1 MRIVLDTN
9 VLVSALLSRDGP
21 PGRLLAAVK
30 RGDVT
35 LITSEEQLQELHRV
49 LGRLNAQVRPDEAE
63 SLVDGLRAVGVIATD
78 LPDVD
83 DSPDPD
89 DNPILA
95 TAIAGGADVIVSG
108 DKKHMLL
115 LGRVG
120 EIPGEIPI
128 VTARDAL
135 NWLPGGE

>member
-35 LITSEEQLQELHRV
+35 PVTSEAQLQELHRV

-89 DNPILA
+89 DNRRILA
-95 TAIAGGADVIVSG
+95 PAIAGGADVIVSG

-115 LGRVG
+115 LGRVD
-120 EIPGEIPI
+120 EIPI

>member
-35 LITSEEQLQELHRV
+35 PVTSEEQLQELHRV

-63 SLVDGLRAVGVIATD
+63 SLVDGLRAIGVIATD

-89 DNPILA
+89 DNRRILA
-95 TAIAGGADVIVSG
+95 PAIAEGADVIVSG

-115 LGRVG
+115 LGRVD
-120 EIPGEIPI
+120 EIPI

>member
-1 MRIVLDTN
+1 MRRIVLDTN
-9 VLVSALLSRDGP
+9 VLVSALLSPNGP
-21 PGRLLAAVK
+21 PARLLAAVK
-30 RGDVT
+30 DGDVT

-49 LGRLNAQVRPDEAE
+49 LYRLNAQVRPDEAE

-89 DNPILA
+89 DNQILA

-108 DKKHMLL
+108 DKKHMLSV
-115 LGRVG
+115 GRVSAV
-120 EIPGEIPI
+120 PI

-135 NWLPGGE
+135 NWLPGSE

>member
-35 LITSEEQLQELHRV
+35 PVASEAQLQELHRV
-49 LGRLNAQVRPDEAE
+49 LGRRNAQVRPDEAE

-120 EIPGEIPI
+120 EIPI

>member
-35 LITSEEQLQELHRV
+35 PVTSEAQLQELHRV
-49 LGRLNAQVRPDEAE
+49 LGRRNAQVRPDEAE

-78 LPDVD
+78 LPGVD

-120 EIPGEIPI
+120 EIPI

>member
-1 MRIVLDTN
+1 MRRIVLDTN
-9 VLVSALLSRDGP
+9 VLVSALLSPNGP
-21 PGRLLAAVK
+21 PARLLAAVK
-30 RGDVT
+30 DGDVT

-49 LGRLNAQVRPDEAE
+49 LYQLNAQVRPDEAE
-63 SLVDGLRAVGVIATD
+63 SLVDGLRAVGVVATD

-89 DNPILA
+89 DNQILA

-108 DKKHMLL
+108 DKKHMLS
-115 LGRVG
+115 VG
-120 EIPGEIPI
+120 QVGAVPI

-135 NWLPGGE
+135 NWLPGSE

>member
-49 LGRLNAQVRPDEAE
+49 LLGRLNAQVRPDEAE

-89 DNPILA
+89 DNRRILA
-95 TAIAGGADVIVSG
+95 PAIAGGADVIVSG

-115 LGRVG
+115 LGRVD
-120 EIPGEIPI
+120 EIPI

>member
-1 MRIVLDTN
+1 MLRIVLDTN
-9 VLVSALLSRDGP
+9 VLVSALLSPNGP
-21 PGRLLAAVK
+21 PARLLAAVK
-30 RGDVT
+30 DGDVT

-49 LGRLNAQVRPDEAE
+49 LYRLNAQVRPDEAE

-89 DNPILA
+89 DNQILA
-95 TAIAGGADVIVSG
+95 TAIAEGADVIVSG
-108 DKKHMLL
+108 DKKHMLSV
-115 LGRVG
+115 GRVG
-120 EIPGEIPI
+120 AVPI

-135 NWLPGGE
+135 NWLPGSE